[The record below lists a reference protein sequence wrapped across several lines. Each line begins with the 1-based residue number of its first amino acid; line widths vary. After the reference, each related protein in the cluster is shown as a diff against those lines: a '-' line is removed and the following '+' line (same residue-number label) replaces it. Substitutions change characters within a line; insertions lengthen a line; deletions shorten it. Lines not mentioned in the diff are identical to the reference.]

1 MAHCQVRKV
10 TEYSYMKTL
19 VKELKMT
26 TFGGSGIYGGLYYIL
41 YYQHFLK

>member
-1 MAHCQVRKV
+1 MKQVRKV
-10 TEYSYMKTL
+10 NEGVYMKTL
-19 VKELKMT
+19 VKELKMI